1 MPLGGAEVGAA
12 RRIDRDP
19 YVLMTAEAERVEPGS
34 AGLVFLPYLG
44 GERTPH
50 MDPRA
55 PGCFVGLSLT
65 HGRGHLIR
73 AIMEG
78 VAFSLRDSISIFREL
93 GVRGRNRTLRR
104 RRGPEPAVEA
114 DSG

>member
-1 MPLGGAEVGAA
+1 
-12 RRIDRDP
+12 
-19 YVLMTAEAERVEPGS
+19 
-34 AGLVFLPYLG
+34 
-44 GERTPH
+44 

-55 PGCFVGLSLT
+55 RGCFVGLSLT
-65 HGRGHLIR
+65 QRRGHLVR
-73 AIMEG
+73 AIMES

-93 GVRGRNRTLRR
+93 GVRVENRGLRR